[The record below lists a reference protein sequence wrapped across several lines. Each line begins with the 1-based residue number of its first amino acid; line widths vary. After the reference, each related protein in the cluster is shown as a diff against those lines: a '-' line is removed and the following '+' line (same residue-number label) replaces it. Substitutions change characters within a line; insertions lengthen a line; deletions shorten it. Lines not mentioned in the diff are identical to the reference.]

1 MDTRDARSL
10 RASCFRNKD
19 EEKEEIARGMERR
32 GGSLE
37 KSVPGSNYFFFP
49 PSPFSP
55 HPGRDAR
62 TAGLF
67 CINRLFE

>member
-32 GGSLE
+32 GASLE
-37 KSVPGSNYFFFP
+37 KSVPVSNYFFF
-49 PSPFSP
+49 SFSVFP
-55 HPGRDAR
+55 AHSAR
-62 TAGLF
+62 CKDRWIVLY
-67 CINRLFE
+67 